1 MKNLKVGVVGV
12 GHLGRHHAR
21 ILASM
26 PGVDLVGVVDHRLD
40 QAETVARNCGDSV
53 QALTDHRKLF
63 GQVDAVSIAVPTR
76 FHRAVAGD
84 FLERGI
90 PCMVEKPLATTLL
103 EAEEIVALAD
113 ARSVPL
119 QVGHIE
125 RFNPALAALDGLAF
139 RPKYIAAERLGTYT
153 FRSTDIGVV
162 LDLMI
167 HDIDLILSLIAAP
180 VRSVAAVGV
189 GVFGGFEDVANARIE
204 FEDGCVAN
212 LTASRTS
219 FQAVR
224 KMRLFAP
231 EGYVTLDFATKQ
243 GTLVRPSDRLRR
255 GEIDLDGLDLAQPAA
270 VRDRLFGKI
279 LRVDQVQGEGRE
291 PLALELEDFV
301 QAVRTGSR
309 PRVTGHDGLR
319 AVALADLVLKSLT
332 THAWEGTPDGPVGP
346 HHLPEPL
353 AEPIQ
358 NLPAPKSWKYRG
370 VRTDANLPTGSPGST
385 TGGTFG

>member
-1 MKNLKVGVVGV
+1 MKRLKVAVIGV

-21 ILASM
+21 ILAAM
-26 PGVDLVGVVDHRLD
+26 PDVDLVGVVDARLE
-40 QAETVARNCGDSV
+40 QAEHVARACSPSTLAYDSHEP
-53 QALTDHRKLF
+53 LLD
-63 GQVDAVSIAVPTR
+63 QVDAVSIAVPTR

-84 FLERGI
+84 FLGRGI

-103 EAEEIVALAD
+103 EAEDLVALAD
-113 ARSVPL
+113 AQGVPL

-125 RFNPALAALDGLAF
+125 RFNPALSALDGLAF

-167 HDIDLILSLIAAP
+167 HDIDLVLSMVSAP

-212 LTASRTS
+212 LTASRAS

-224 KMRLFAP
+224 KMRLFGP

-243 GTLVRPSDRLRR
+243 GTLVRPSDRLRH
-255 GEIDLDGLDLAQPAA
+255 GEIDLDGLDLTQAAA
-270 VRDRLFGKI
+270 VKERLFGRI
-279 LRVDQVQGEGRE
+279 LRVDQVQGESRE

-301 QAVRTGSR
+301 HAVRTGSR

-319 AVALADLVLKSLT
+319 AIRLADQVLRSLEA
-332 THAWEGTPDGPVGP
+332 HAWEGTPDGPTGP
-346 HHLPEPL
+346 HTLPAPL
-353 AEPIQ
+353 VEPIV
-358 NLPAPKSWKYRG
+358 NLPAPKSWRYRG
-370 VRTDANLPTGSPGST
+370 TRVDQNQPS
-385 TGGTFG
+385 